1 MKRKIPTKNRNTESS
16 RKESK
21 LSEEERRNIRV
32 DRRNKRKMHQRKAI
46 ELLRSNN
53 IDSLVVASR

>member
-1 MKRKIPTKNRNTESS
+1 MKRKIPAKNGNTESS
-16 RKESK
+16 KKESK